1 MAWYRLVMFAPLLA
15 MLLWATIGDLR
26 RRRIPNWLTLA
37 IAATGLMQ
45 TLTSCATISPW
56 QSIGGLL
63 VGLALT
69 LALFALGALGGGDVK
84 LLAAAGTWVGP
95 LLVFQ
100 VFLAAAL
107 VGMLIVLIQSLCQGR
122 LRVLLQNTLL
132 LIINLVHIREL
143 GIEHTQATGQ
153 SCRSVD
159 KPLPYAVPVLIALV
173 AMLLV
178 RGHLP

>member
-1 MAWYRLVMFAPLLA
+1 MAWYPLIMFAPLLA
-15 MLLWATIGDLR
+15 MLVWAAIGDLR
-26 RRRIPNWLTLA
+26 HRRIPNSLTLA

-45 TLTSCATISPW
+45 TLTSCPTISPW
-56 QSIGGLL
+56 QSITGLL
-63 VGLALT
+63 VGLGLT
-69 LALFALGALGGGDVK
+69 IALFALGALGGGDVK

-95 LLVFQ
+95 LLIFQ
-100 VFLAAAL
+100 VFLAAAVL
-107 VGMLIVLIQSLCQGR
+107 GMLIVLIQSLYQGR

-143 GIEHTQATGQ
+143 GVEHTQATGQ

-173 AMLLV
+173 AMLLLG
-178 RGHLP
+178 GHLP